1 MFTILDMEPE
11 MYDDIFKIFNYWL
24 DMNLNSSINKEYV
37 LNLIFIN
44 LDIPNKYFIWLL
56 KNKNVYNTKIIN
68 VMKNKLLKMNIEQ
81 LENNK
86 NPNLLLDLLIN
97 SNDDLCLDLLKKS
110 GI

>member
-1 MFTILDMEPE
+1 

-24 DMNLNSSINKEYV
+24 DMNLHCSINKEYV

-68 VMKNKLLKMNIEQ
+68 AMKNKLLKMNIEQ

-97 SNDDLCLDLLKKS
+97 SDDDLCLDLLKKS